1 MKTLMQRKLFLLG
14 VSVLVGGY
22 SQLGV
27 AGYLESKSAF
37 MRKDYQQAYEQCIQ
51 AANIGNPECQ
61 NSIAYLYQKGLGVAV
76 NFDEANRLFTAAAEK
91 NNASAQY
98 NLAMLLQL
106 NRRAISGDWQKSA
119 KWMIKAAELNNT
131 NAQVN
136 LGAMY
141 SEGKGAEVNPSKAVY
156 WWKKA
161 ADQGNAMAQNNLGWA
176 YLNGKGVSPD
186 QALAREWLE
195 KASRQHGDDEAR
207 ALALNNLRL
216 MKGAK
221 ELSAQKELALD
232 VQTGKPDASGK
243 VILTINSEN
252 KTPIKLLKLGGK
264 DIGSS
269 TTGTYSIT
277 RYVPVGETQID
288 IYAESQNGAI
298 YSQQIQVRRDLLG
311 GQASLP
317 ELDPSKIPTSV
328 RRDAV
333 AIVIGAEGYEML
345 PRADFSD
352 HDARS
357 FYDYANKSL
366 GVDTQKIKLLS
377 GSAAK
382 RKDILLALR
391 NWLPAE
397 INQGKT
403 EVIIFYSGHGLAS
416 ADGKKRYLL
425 PLDANVDLLED
436 TAIAHDNL
444 IKMINGYQPKSITL
458 VMDSCYSG
466 VTKTGK
472 PLLTAARPIAIY
484 SENEGLP
491 QNTTIL
497 SATSGSQISISSAE
511 IGHGLFS
518 YFIMRGLEGDADLNK
533 DQKITAQELHAYAS
547 ERVAKEAQRKGVMQN
562 PAISGAY
569 QKVMSA
575 QK

>member
-1 MKTLMQRKLFLLG
+1 MYKKIVV
-14 VSVLVGGY
+14 VSAGIVAAMY
-22 SQLGV
+22 SHNGI

-37 MRKDYQQAYEQCIQ
+37 MRQDYKDAYEQCIQ
-51 AANIGNPECQ
+51 AANIGNPECL
-61 NSIAYLYQKGLGVAV
+61 NAIGYLYQKGLGVAI
-76 NFDEANRLFTAAAEK
+76 NLDEANRLFSLAADK
-91 NNASAQY
+91 NNAGAQY
-98 NLAMLLQL
+98 NLAMSLQ
-106 NRRAISGDWQKSA
+106 ASGQGSAVDLQKSA
-119 KWMIKAAELNNT
+119 KWMLKAAESKNVS
-131 NAQVN
+131 AQVN
-136 LGAMY
+136 LGTMY
-141 SEGKGAEVNPSKAVY
+141 SEGKGVEANPSKAVY

-176 YLNGKGVSPD
+176 YLNGRGVSAD
-186 QALAREWLE
+186 QSLAREWLE
-195 KASRQHGDDEAR
+195 KAARQAGDDEAR
-207 ALALNNLRL
+207 TLALNNLKLMRL
-216 MKGAK
+216 NKEFGAPK
-221 ELSAQKELALD
+221 EMVMD
-232 VQTGKPDASGK
+232 VYPGKPDASGK
-243 VILTINSEN
+243 VILTIASEN
-252 KTPIKLLKLGGK
+252 KTPIRLLKVGDK
-264 DIGSS
+264 DIGPSS
-269 TTGTYSIT
+269 TGTYSIT
-277 RYVPVGETQID
+277 RYVPVGETQIE
-288 IYAESQNGAI
+288 IYAEGQSGAI
-298 YSQQIQVRRDLLG
+298 YNQHILVRRDMVSG
-311 GQASLP
+311 SNALP
-317 ELDPSKIPTSV
+317 ELDPTKIPSSV

-366 GVDTQKIKLLS
+366 GVDAQKIKLLS
-377 GSAAK
+377 GSSAK

-436 TAIAHDNL
+436 TAIAHDSL
-444 IKMINGYQPKSITL
+444 IKIINGYQPKSITL

-484 SENEGLP
+484 SENENIP

-497 SATSGSQISISSAE
+497 SAASGSQISISSAE

-518 YFIMRGLEGDADLNK
+518 YFIMRGLEGEADLNK

-547 ERVAKEAQRKGVMQN
+547 ERVTKEAQRKGVQQN

-569 QKVMSA
+569 QKVISA

>member
-1 MKTLMQRKLFLLG
+1 MKTSIHISLFVISAGLLA
-14 VSVLVGGY
+14 SGY
-22 SQLGV
+22 SEFSL

-37 MRKDYQQAYEQCIQ
+37 MRQDYQQAYEQCIQ
-51 AANIGNPECQ
+51 AANIGNLECQ
-61 NSIAYLYQKGLGVAV
+61 NAIAYLYQKGLGIAT
-76 NFDEANRLFTAAAEK
+76 NLDEANRLFTAAAEK

-98 NLAMLLQL
+98 NLALLLQASAKSAPEEL
-106 NRRAISGDWQKSA
+106 QKSA
-119 KWMIKAAELNNT
+119 RWMLKSAELKNI

-136 LGAMY
+136 VGTMY
-141 SEGKGAEVNPSKAVY
+141 SEGVGLEVNPSKAVY

-161 ADQGNAMAQNNLGWA
+161 ADQGNPMAQNNLGWA

-186 QALAREWLE
+186 PVLAREWLD
-195 KASRQHGDDEAR
+195 KASRQVNDDEAR
-207 ALALNNLRL
+207 TLALNNLKF

-221 ELSAQKELALD
+221 EFGAPKELVLD
-232 VQTGKPDASGK
+232 VYPGKPDASGK
-243 VILTINSEN
+243 VILTIASEN
-252 KTPIKLLKLGGK
+252 KTPIRTLRVGGK
-264 DIGSS
+264 DIGPSA
-269 TTGTYSIT
+269 TGAYSIT
-277 RYVPVGETQID
+277 RYVPVGETPIEV
-288 IYAESQNGAI
+288 YAESQNGAI
-298 YSQQIQVRRDLLG
+298 YSQQIQIRRDLLG
-311 GQASLP
+311 GQSSLP

-366 GVDTQKIKLLS
+366 GVDTQKIKLLT

-382 RKDILLALR
+382 RKDILLALK

-416 ADGKKRYLL
+416 PDGKKRYLL

-444 IKMINGYQPKSITL
+444 IKIINGYQPKSITM

-466 VTKTGK
+466 VSKTGK
-472 PLLTAARPIAIY
+472 PLLVSARPISIY
-484 SENEGLP
+484 SENENLP

-497 SATSGSQISISSAE
+497 SAASGSQISISSPE

-518 YFIMRGLEGDADLNK
+518 YFIMRGLEGEADLNK
-533 DQKITAQELHAYAS
+533 DQKITAQELHAYVA
-547 ERVAKEAQRKGVMQN
+547 ERVAKEAQRKGVQQN
-562 PAISGAY
+562 PTISGAY
-569 QKVMSA
+569 QKVISA
-575 QK
+575 QR